1 MDSSLREISSMI
13 PAQASVEPRAS
24 PPNATATPPINCRR
38 VGGFINVL
46 GFFSSLIIVLQSCVF
61 ARTHRTTLAEY
72 LQDNLFWGK
81 SNQEPTLERASRVGH
96 PQSLDYNSMVIYR
109 NGII

>member
-1 MDSSLREISSMI
+1 MDSSAREISSTI
-13 PAQASVEPRAS
+13 LAQTSVEPRAS

-38 VGGFINVL
+38 VGGLTSAF
-46 GFFSSLIIVLQSCVF
+46 GFFSSFIIALQSSVF
-61 ARTHRTTLAEY
+61 ARKDRTTLAEY

-96 PQSLDYNSMVIYR
+96 PQPLDYNSMVIYR